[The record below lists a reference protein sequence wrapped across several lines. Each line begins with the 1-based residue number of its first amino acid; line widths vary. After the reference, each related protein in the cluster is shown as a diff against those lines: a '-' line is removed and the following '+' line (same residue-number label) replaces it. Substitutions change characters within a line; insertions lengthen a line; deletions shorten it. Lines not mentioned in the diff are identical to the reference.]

1 MFIQLLKQNW
11 FLLGLISIS
20 IITVADQRELLVDIG
35 RWLKA
40 HHGPD
45 LVIVV
50 IFFLSG
56 LALDANQIRNG
67 IKDYKATLLAL
78 FLIFIV
84 APAVVLIFSLLPL
97 DTGLMLGIF
106 LVAVMPST
114 LSSGVV
120 MTGASG
126 GNMAHALL
134 VTILANSLAVITIP
148 LVLGWLLSFAGESR
162 VIVIE
167 RLPIMIKIATLVLL
181 PLICGIL
188 LRSRSGERLKPVL
201 PYVSMINQS
210 FILMIVWMALCGGR
224 DAIVAGM
231 GNLIH
236 VLAMVFSYHLMLIL
250 CGLLGTKLARI
261 PKNRRESVVMMGGQK
276 TLPLSVILQVSLF
289 PEYGLALV
297 VCVSHHIVHLIMDAF
312 LIKHL
317 QKLK

>member
-1 MFIQLLKQNW
+1 MLLLKKNW
-11 FLLGLISIS
+11 FLLGLIAIS
-20 IITVADQRELLVDIG
+20 IITVADQRELLVNIG

-56 LALDANQIRNG
+56 LALDANQIRDG
-67 IKDYKATLLAL
+67 IRDYKATLLAL

-84 APAVVLIFSLLPL
+84 APVVVLIFSLLPL
-97 DTGLMLGIF
+97 NTGLLLGIF

-148 LVLGWLLSFAGESR
+148 LVLGWLLSFVGESR

-188 LRSRSGERLKPVL
+188 LRSRSGELLKPVL
-201 PYVSMINQS
+201 PYVSIINQS

-261 PKNRRESVVMMGGQK
+261 PKNRRESVIMMGGQK

-297 VCVSHHIVHLIMDAF
+297 VCVSHHIIHLIMDAF